1 MVASKGK
8 TVARMPALGV
18 RTLVLVVLSIT
29 LMYFDHRENHLD
41 TVHDAIDTAMY
52 PLRLIVDAPSRLWS
66 WMSEQTRSRD
76 ELKRENDELREENRQ
91 TRVRLMRMSALEA
104 ENDRLRAMLEARRQV
119 RDDVRVAE
127 IMSVDANPFRHTVV
141 LDVGSTEG
149 VYDSQAVM
157 DANGV
162 VGQIIQVSPL
172 SSEAILIS
180 DPGHALPVEV
190 NRSGLR
196 TIAYGTG
203 DFGRLDLPG
212 LTNNADIQ
220 EGDLL
225 VTSGLGGAFPPG
237 YPVAVVDTIIRIPQ
251 EPFADISATPTA
263 ALDRIREI
271 MLVWSRPRAEET
283 PAGEEQPVTEDTDAD
298 EEAGADDE

>member
-1 MVASKGK
+1 MVASKGN

-18 RTLVLVVLSIT
+18 RTLALVVLSIA

-41 TVHDAIDTAMY
+41 TVHDAVGTAMY
-52 PLRLIVDAPSRLWS
+52 PLRVIVDAPSRFWT
-66 WMSEQTRSRD
+66 WMSEETRSRD
-76 ELKRENDELREENRQ
+76 DLQRENDELREENRQ

-127 IMSVDANPFRHTVV
+127 IMSVDANPFRHTVI
-141 LDVGSTEG
+141 LDVGSSEG
-149 VYDSQAVM
+149 VYDGQAVV

-162 VGQIIQVSPL
+162 VGQIIQASPL
-172 SSEAILIS
+172 TSEAILIS

-225 VTSGLGGAFPPG
+225 ITSGLGGAFPRG

-251 EPFADISATPTA
+251 NPFADISATPEA
-263 ALDRIREI
+263 GLDRIREI
-271 MLVWSRPRAEET
+271 MLVGSRPRGDEVASSDEATVADEAE
-283 PAGEEQPVTEDTDAD
+283 PAGS
-298 EEAGADDE
+298 DDE

>member
-1 MVASKGK
+1 
-8 TVARMPALGV
+8 
-18 RTLVLVVLSIT
+18 
-29 LMYFDHRENHLD
+29 
-41 TVHDAIDTAMY
+41 
-52 PLRLIVDAPSRLWS
+52 
-66 WMSEQTRSRD
+66 
-76 ELKRENDELREENRQ
+76 
-91 TRVRLMRMSALEA
+91 MRMSALEA

-127 IMSVDANPFRHTVV
+127 IMSVDANPFRHTVI
-141 LDVGSTEG
+141 LDVGSGEG
-149 VYDSQAVM
+149 VYDGQAVI
-157 DANGV
+157 DAEGV
-162 VGQIIQVSPL
+162 VGQVIQAAPM

-190 NRSGLR
+190 NRSGVR

-225 VTSGLGGAFPPG
+225 VTSGLGGAFPRG

-251 EPFADISATPTA
+251 NPFADISATPTA
-263 ALDRIREI
+263 ELDRIREI
-271 MLVWSRPRAEET
+271 MLVWSQPRVDEAAT
-283 PAGEEQPVTEDTDAD
+283 SDDPPDAD
-298 EEAGADDE
+298 EGGGDDE

>member
-1 MVASKGK
+1 MVASRGN
-8 TVARMPALGV
+8 TAARMPALGV

-41 TVHDAIDTAMY
+41 TVHDAIGTAMY

-76 ELKRENDELREENRQ
+76 ELQRENDELREENRQ

-127 IMSVDANPFRHTVV
+127 IMSVDANPFRHTVI
-141 LDVGSTEG
+141 LDVGSSEG
-149 VYDSQAVM
+149 VYDGQAVM

-162 VGQIIQVSPL
+162 VGQIIQASPL
-172 SSEAILIS
+172 TSEAILIS

-212 LTNNADIQ
+212 LTNNADIR

-225 VTSGLGGAFPPG
+225 ITSGLGGAFPRG

-251 EPFADISATPTA
+251 NPFADISATPTA
-263 ALDRIREI
+263 GLDRIREI
-271 MLVWSRPRAEET
+271 MLVWSRPRTEEAAVDDGEPAAEE
-283 PAGEEQPVTEDTDAD
+283 AEDGGDAD
-298 EEAGADDE
+298 E

>member
-1 MVASKGK
+1 MVASKGN
-8 TVARMPALGV
+8 TAARTPALGV
-18 RTLVLVVLSIT
+18 RTLVLVVLSIA

-41 TVHDAIDTAMY
+41 TVHDAIGTAMY
-52 PLRLIVDAPSRLWS
+52 PLRLIVDAPSRLWT
-66 WMSEQTRSRD
+66 WMSERTRSRD
-76 ELKRENDELREENRQ
+76 ELQRENDELREENRQ

-141 LDVGSTEG
+141 LDVGSSEG
-149 VYDSQAVM
+149 VYDGQAVM

-162 VGQIIQVSPL
+162 VGQIIQASPL
-172 SSEAILIS
+172 TSEAILIS

-225 VTSGLGGAFPPG
+225 ITSGLGGAFPRG

-251 EPFADISATPTA
+251 NPFADISATPTA
-263 ALDRIREI
+263 GLDRIREI
-271 MLVWSRPRAEET
+271 MLVWSQPRTEEET
-283 PAGEEQPVTEDTDAD
+283 NEEEPAAD
-298 EEAGADDE
+298 ETDDAGGDDE

>member
-1 MVASKGK
+1 MVASKGN
-8 TVARMPALGV
+8 TVARMPTLGV
-18 RTLVLVVLSIT
+18 RTLVLIVLSIT
-29 LMYFDHRENHLD
+29 LMYVDNRENHLD
-41 TVHDAIDTAMY
+41 TVHAAINTAMY
-52 PLRLIVDAPSRLWS
+52 PLRVIVDAPARLWS

-76 ELKRENDELREENRQ
+76 DLQRENAELREENRQ

-127 IMSVDANPFRHTVV
+127 IMSVDANPFRHTVI
-141 LDVGSTEG
+141 LDVGSSEG
-149 VYDSQAVM
+149 VYDGQAVI

-162 VGQIIQVSPL
+162 VGQIIQASPM
-172 SSEAILIS
+172 SSQAILIS

-225 VTSGLGGAFPPG
+225 VTSGLGGAFPRG
-237 YPVAVVDTIIRIPQ
+237 YPVALVDTIIRIPQ
-251 EPFADISATPTA
+251 NPFADISAAPTA
-263 ALDRIREI
+263 ALDRTREI
-271 MLVWSRPRAEET
+271 MLVWSQPRTDEAPATDDPADAE
-283 PAGEEQPVTEDTDAD
+283 VD
-298 EEAGADDE
+298 GADDE

>member
-1 MVASKGK
+1 MVASKGN
-8 TVARMPALGV
+8 TAARMPALGV
-18 RTLVLVVLSIT
+18 RTLVLVVLSIV

-41 TVHDAIDTAMY
+41 TVHDAVGTAMY
-52 PLRLIVDAPSRLWS
+52 PLRVIVDAPARLWS
-66 WMSEQTRSRD
+66 WMAERTRSRD
-76 ELKRENDELREENRQ
+76 DLQRENDELREENRQ

-141 LDVGSTEG
+141 LDVGSSEG
-149 VYDSQAVM
+149 VYDSQAVI
-157 DANGV
+157 DTNGV

-225 VTSGLGGAFPPG
+225 VTSGLGGAFPRG

-271 MLVWSRPRAEET
+271 MLVWSAPRVEET
-283 PAGEEQPVTEDTDAD
+283 PVSEDPPATEETD
-298 EEAGADDE
+298 EAGADDE

>member
-1 MVASKGK
+1 MVASKGN
-8 TVARMPALGV
+8 TVARIPTLGV
-18 RTLVLVVLSIT
+18 RTLVLVLLSIA

-41 TVHDAIDTAMY
+41 TVHDAISTAMY
-52 PLRLIVDAPSRLWS
+52 PLRVTVDAPSRLWS

-76 ELKRENDELREENRQ
+76 DLQRENDQLREENRQ

-104 ENDRLRAMLEARRQV
+104 ENDRLRAMLEARRHV
-119 RDDVRVAE
+119 RDEVRVAE

-141 LDVGSTEG
+141 LDVGASDG
-149 VYDSQAVM
+149 VYDGQAVI

-162 VGQIIQVSPL
+162 VGQIIQASPM
-172 SSEAILIS
+172 SAEAILIS

-203 DFGRLDLPG
+203 DLGRLDLPG

-225 VTSGLGGAFPPG
+225 VTSGLGGAFPRG
-237 YPVAVVDTIIRIPQ
+237 YPVAVVETIIRIPQ
-251 EPFADISATPTA
+251 NPFADISATPTA
-263 ALDRIREI
+263 ALDRTREI
-271 MLVWSRPRAEET
+271 MLVWSQTRGEDAA
-283 PAGEEQPVTEDTDAD
+283 AGD
-298 EEAGADDE
+298 EPEADDEAGVNNE

>member
-1 MVASKGK
+1 MVASKGN
-8 TVARMPALGV
+8 TVARTPALGV
-18 RTLVLVVLSIT
+18 RTLVLVVLSIV
-29 LMYFDHRENHLD
+29 LMYYDHRENHLD
-41 TVHDAIDTAMY
+41 TVHNTIGTAMY
-52 PLRLIVDAPSRLWS
+52 PLRVVVDAPSRLWS
-66 WMSEQTRSRD
+66 WMRERTRSRD
-76 ELKRENDELREENRQ
+76 ELQRENDDLREENRQ

-104 ENDRLRAMLEARRQV
+104 ENDRLRTMLEARRTV

-127 IMSVDANPFRHTVV
+127 IMSVDANPFRHTVI
-141 LDVGSTEG
+141 LDVGASEG
-149 VYDSQAVM
+149 VYDGQAVV
-157 DANGV
+157 DSNGV
-162 VGQIIQVSPL
+162 VGQILQASQV

-225 VTSGLGGAFPPG
+225 VTSGLGGTFPPG
-237 YPVAVVDTIIRIPQ
+237 YPVAVVDTVIRIPQ
-251 EPFADISATPTA
+251 QPFSDISATPTA

-271 MLVWSRPRAEET
+271 MLVWSQPRTEAEAET
-283 PAGEEQPVTEDTDAD
+283 ETEPETEAEPDAAGDAD
-298 EEAGADDE
+298 E